1 MAFTN
6 IEIISLLEKFGFS
19 TNAAKAYIS
28 LLINNPATG
37 YEISKDAG
45 IPRSAIYATLN
56 RMEKMGIV
64 NYEGDSPKKFI
75 PLSPSSLVEHLQSM
89 HTDQLSYL
97 NNALDNLDLDEEAFD
112 FWHIHGYENLVF
124 KMREAINNA
133 NSSVIINV
141 WNRELE
147 KVEKE
152 LIAANNRNVDIIIFS
167 FSEISNPIGSTISYH
182 LKEKDLQQI
191 WKPKIVLVIDHK
203 ITIMGSASQQNGR
216 AIWTSNPAITKIASD
231 YIILDITL
239 AGQRLDIDINPLV
252 KNIMQKDEF
261 DLDRLIDQAKSK
273 N

>member
-89 HTDQLSYL
+89 HTDQLSDL

-152 LIAANNRNVDIIIFS
+152 DQDVVCNVQKGMKSQFYNRGRYSVEH
-167 FSEISNPIGSTISYH
+167 EIGVH
-182 LKEKDLQQI
+182 
-191 WKPKIVLVIDHK
+191 H
-203 ITIMGSASQQNGR
+203 
-216 AIWTSNPAITKIASD
+216 
-231 YIILDITL
+231 
-239 AGQRLDIDINPLV
+239 
-252 KNIMQKDEF
+252 F
-261 DLDRLIDQAKSK
+261 HRLICKHI

>member
-19 TNAAKAYIS
+19 TNSAKAYIS

-45 IPRSAIYATLN
+45 IPRSAIYAILN

-89 HTDQLSYL
+89 HTDQLSDL

-167 FSEISNPIGSTISYH
+167 FSRVKNPLGTTISYN
-182 LKEKDLQQI
+182 LNESDMQKI
-191 WKPKIVLVIDHK
+191 WRPKIVLVVDHT
-203 ITIMGSASQQNGR
+203 ITIMGSAADRNGR
-216 AIWTSNPAITKIASD
+216 AIWTSNPAITKIALD
-231 YIILDITL
+231 YIVLDITL
-239 AGQRLDIDINPLV
+239 AGQRFDIDINPTV
-252 KNIMQKDEF
+252 KSIMQKDKF
-261 DLDRLIDQAKSK
+261 DLDKLIDQAQSK

>member
-89 HTDQLSYL
+89 HTDQLSDL
-97 NNALDNLDLDEEAFD
+97 NNALDT
-112 FWHIHGYENLVF
+112 FWAEGLQSILTMQSTYYNYF
-124 KMREAINNA
+124 Y
-133 NSSVIINV
+133 
-141 WNRELE
+141 
-147 KVEKE
+147 
-152 LIAANNRNVDIIIFS
+152 DIRMTVGAW
-167 FSEISNPIGSTISYH
+167 EML
-182 LKEKDLQQI
+182 LKSL
-191 WKPKIVLVIDHK
+191 
-203 ITIMGSASQQNGR
+203 S
-216 AIWTSNPAITKIASD
+216 
-231 YIILDITL
+231 
-239 AGQRLDIDINPLV
+239 
-252 KNIMQKDEF
+252 
-261 DLDRLIDQAKSK
+261 SK
-273 N
+273 NGIGE

>member
-1 MAFTN
+1 MASTN

-28 LLINNPATG
+28 LLHNYPATG

-64 NYEGDSPKKFI
+64 NSEGDYPKKFI
-75 PLSPSSLVEHLQSM
+75 SLAPSSLIEHLQNL
-89 HTDQLSYL
+89 HEDQLEGL
-97 NNALDNLDLDEEAFD
+97 KTALDNLELNEEAFD
-112 FWHIHGYENLVF
+112 IWHIHGYDNLIY
-124 KMREAINNA
+124 KMREAIANA
-133 NSSVIINV
+133 TSSVIINV

-147 KVEKE
+147 KV
-152 LIAANNRNVDIIIFS
+152 FS